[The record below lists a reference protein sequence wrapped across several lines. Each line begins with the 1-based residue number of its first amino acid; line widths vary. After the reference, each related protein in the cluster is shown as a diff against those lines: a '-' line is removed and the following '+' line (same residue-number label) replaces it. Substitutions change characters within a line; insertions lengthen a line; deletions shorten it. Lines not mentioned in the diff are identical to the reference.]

1 MSANHY
7 PKSLT
12 FRRFALCGI
21 PLSIAVAVAVYF
33 ALPRLQIPT
42 DNPVFTAILLLI
54 APAAAALIS
63 GQFATAFRL
72 RKTPAGFSVATLIA
86 CIAAFIC
93 TAVMTRTGYFNES
106 DAKLALLWLALAL
119 GITNG
124 TITAAIALPGV
135 IDDDED
141 DEES

>member
-33 ALPRLQIPT
+33 ALPRLQMPT
-42 DNPVFTAILLLI
+42 DNPMFTAILLLI

-72 RKTPAGFSVATLIA
+72 RKTPAGFTIATLIA
-86 CIAAFIC
+86 CVAAFIC
-93 TAVMTRTGYFNES
+93 TAAMTRTGYFNEG

-119 GITNG
+119 GIANG
-124 TITAAIALPGV
+124 TITAASALPATA
-135 IDDDED
+135 DDED

>member
-7 PKSLT
+7 PKTVT

-21 PLSIAVAVAVYF
+21 PLSIAVAVAMYF
-33 ALPRLQIPT
+33 VLPRLQIPT

-54 APAAAALIS
+54 APAATALIS

-72 RKTPAGFSVATLIA
+72 RKTPAGFAMATLIA

-93 TAVMTRTGYFNES
+93 TAAMTRTGYFNES
-106 DAKLALLWLALAL
+106 DAKLALLYLAVAIGLVN
-119 GITNG
+119 GI
-124 TITAAIALPGV
+124 ITAAIALPGAT
-135 IDDDED
+135 DED
-141 DEES
+141 EDED

>member
-1 MSANHY
+1 MSANRY
-7 PKSLT
+7 PKTAT

-33 ALPRLQIPT
+33 ALPRLQMPT
-42 DNPVFTAILLLI
+42 DNPMFTAILLLI

-72 RKTPAGFSVATLIA
+72 RKTPAGFTIATLIA
-86 CIAAFIC
+86 CAAAFIC
-93 TAVMTRTGYFNES
+93 TAAMTRTGYFNEG

-119 GITNG
+119 GIANG
-124 TITAAIALPGV
+124 TITAAIALPATA
-135 IDDDED
+135 DDED

>member
-7 PKSLT
+7 PKTVT

-21 PLSIAVAVAVYF
+21 PLSIAVAVAIYF

-54 APAAAALIS
+54 APAAVALIS

-72 RKTPAGFSVATLIA
+72 RKTPAGFAIATLIA

-93 TAVMTRTGYFNES
+93 TAAMTRTGYFNEP
-106 DAKLALLWLALAL
+106 DAKQALLYLAVAIGLVN
-119 GITNG
+119 GI
-124 TITAAIALPGV
+124 ITAAIALPGAA
-135 IDDDED
+135 DED
-141 DEES
+141 EDEN

>member
-86 CIAAFIC
+86 CIC

>member
-7 PKSLT
+7 PKTAT
-12 FRRFALCGI
+12 FCRFALCGI

>member
-7 PKSLT
+7 PQSLT

-72 RKTPAGFSVATLIA
+72 RKTPAGFTIATLIA
-86 CIAAFIC
+86 CVAAFIC
-93 TAVMTRTGYFNES
+93 TAAMTRTGYFNEG

-119 GITNG
+119 GIANG
-124 TITAAIALPGV
+124 TITAAIALPATA
-135 IDDDED
+135 DDED

>member
-1 MSANHY
+1 MPANNY
-7 PKSLT
+7 PKAATYRCFL
-12 FRRFALCGI
+12 FCGI
-21 PLSIAVAVAVYF
+21 SLSIAVAVAIYF

-54 APAAAALIS
+54 APAAVALIS

-72 RKTPAGFSVATLIA
+72 RKTPAGFAIATLIA

-93 TAVMTRTGYFNES
+93 TAAMTRTGYFNEG

-119 GITNG
+119 GIANG
-124 TITAAIALPGV
+124 TITAAIALPGAA
-135 IDDDED
+135 DED
-141 DEES
+141 ED

>member
-1 MSANHY
+1 MSANRY
-7 PKSLT
+7 PKTAT

-21 PLSIAVAVAVYF
+21 PLSIAVAVAIYF

-54 APAAAALIS
+54 APAAVALIS

-72 RKTPAGFSVATLIA
+72 RKTPAGFAIATLIA

-93 TAVMTRTGYFNES
+93 TAAMTRTGYFNEP
-106 DAKLALLWLALAL
+106 DAKLALLYL
-119 GITNG
+119 
-124 TITAAIALPGV
+124 AIALPGAA
-135 IDDDED
+135 DDED
-141 DEES
+141 YD

>member
-7 PKSLT
+7 PKTVT

-54 APAAAALIS
+54 APAAAVIAGGNFI
-63 GQFATAFRL
+63 AAFRL
-72 RKTPAGFSVATLIA
+72 RKTLPGFVVATLISFL
-86 CIAAFIC
+86 AAFFC
-93 TAVMTRTGYFNES
+93 TAVMTRTGHFNES
-106 DAKLALLWLALAL
+106 DGKLALLWLALAL
-119 GITNG
+119 GIANG
-124 TITAAIALPGV
+124 TITAAIALPGAT
-135 IDDDED
+135 DDED